1 MAGERHHVIQ
11 KLLLRGFASRLDGD
25 DAFAWQFRK
34 GSAPKEVNLKHLS
47 VSKHFYGTRD
57 DISADD
63 EITKFEA
70 REISPLIQSL
80 RSQRAATQ
88 LRDDRI
94 PQFVAHFM
102 VRTRTLREKFI
113 EGSDYLID
121 SIRAYFRKPEMLD
134 RLLPGL
140 SSFSGELL
148 PQFEKYFSALKTE
161 NPNEARRAHINTL
174 KKNVSPPLRVEAL
187 SNLDW
192 FLEIFQTPHLV
203 IGDIGTLSRI
213 QGSAAL
219 NSLPGPSDVLEHV
232 FVPIASDR
240 VLVGSQNGRHIKP
253 KVDDLNSEFAAHSM
267 DEFFA
272 SQKTGKE
279 LLLQEKIGTKADLIS
294 TSMVDELVRSLIAE
308 GFDGPL

>member
-1 MAGERHHVIQ
+1 
-11 KLLLRGFASRLDGD
+11 
-25 DAFAWQFRK
+25 
-34 GSAPKEVNLKHLS
+34 
-47 VSKHFYGTRD
+47 
-57 DISADD
+57 
-63 EITKFEA
+63 
-70 REISPLIQSL
+70 
-80 RSQRAATQ
+80 
-88 LRDDRI
+88 
-94 PQFVAHFM
+94 M

-121 SIRAYFRKPEMLD
+121 SIRAYFRKPETLD

-140 SSFSGELL
+140 SAFADQLL
-148 PQFEKYFSALKTE
+148 PEFEKYFSALKTQ
-161 NPNEARRAHINTL
+161 NPNDARRAHISRL

-203 IGDIGTLSRI
+203 IGDVGTLSKI

-219 NSLPGPSDVLEHV
+219 ISLPGPSDVLEHV

-240 VLVGSQNGRHIKP
+240 VLVGSQNGLHVTPR
-253 KVDDLNSEFAAHSM
+253 VDDLNSEFAAHSM

-279 LLLQEKIGTKADLIS
+279 LLLQEKIGTQADLIP
-294 TSMVDELVRSLIAE
+294 TSMVDELVRSVIAE
-308 GFDGPL
+308 VFDGPL